1 MFPCFFD
8 FDIGN
13 LAWNATAV
21 GMIEKY
27 CCPVIRVFF
36 VSVEPFFD
44 ETPLDAPHGRDMSGA
59 ASGMEILLQSL
70 SIFFIVMRKRC
81 GD

>member
-13 LAWNATAV
+13 LAWYAAAV
-21 GMIEKY
+21 GMIEEY
-27 CCPVIRVFF
+27 DCSVIIVLF
-36 VSVEPFFD
+36 VSVEPLLY
-44 ETPLDAPHGRDMSGA
+44 ETPLNAPHGRYVA
-59 ASGMEILLQSL
+59 RTASRMEILLQSL